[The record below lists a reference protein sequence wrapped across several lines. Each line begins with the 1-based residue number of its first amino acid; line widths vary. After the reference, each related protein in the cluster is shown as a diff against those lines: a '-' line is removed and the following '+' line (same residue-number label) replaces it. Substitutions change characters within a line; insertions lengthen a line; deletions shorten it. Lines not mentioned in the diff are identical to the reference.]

1 MTEYQY
7 DLLYFCS
14 EFVSIIFQVGVLI
27 LGINYLKI
35 KKRRK
40 EMSLHDQVAQ
50 FVMDSPECKKEIIW
64 LLKKCFKD
72 DNELSEMYTDVLN
85 TIEGEKR

>member
-1 MTEYQY
+1 
-7 DLLYFCS
+7 
-14 EFVSIIFQVGVLI
+14 
-27 LGINYLKI
+27 
-35 KKRRK
+35 
-40 EMSLHDQVAQ
+40 MSLHDQVAQ